1 MLTPEDIEF
10 MKEARAEIIANRTSN
25 ITLIYEDG
33 GTSDPI
39 TGEPTGTTEVT
50 IAAQAVV
57 TELSSQ
63 VKYDKSVI
71 NGIEVQAGDLWFS
84 VDIVVVEAVLARLER
99 VIYDAKTYEL
109 LSRDK
114 KGIGARNRVEFVGRL
129 IT

>member
-39 TGEPTGTTEVT
+39 TGETTEPTEVT
-50 IAAQAVV
+50 IATQAVV

-71 NGIEVQAGDLWFS
+71 SGVEVTAGDIWFS
-84 VDIVVVEAVLARLER
+84 VGIAEVDTVLERLLR
-99 VIYDAKTYEL
+99 VIYDGKTYEL

-114 KGIGARNRVEFVGRL
+114 KGIGARNRVEFVGRR